1 MAGQAVSGIC
11 WCFIVTR
18 QVFSKRWFVGQ
29 LPHTLQEGV
38 QRAALLGLFELAVLG
53 LQDRDLLGDLAHLG
67 RHLDAHHAVVRL
79 AGGVVSLGHGHLH

>member
-1 MAGQAVSGIC
+1 MWQVWCSRGGARWLASYRQIQASRLGA
-11 WCFIVTR
+11 
-18 QVFSKRWFVGQ
+18 

-53 LQDRDLLGDLAHLG
+53 LQSRDLLRDLAHLG
-67 RHLDAHHAVVRL
+67 RHLDTHHAVVRL